1 MTKRVSGIFAPICTP
16 FVDEEVS
23 IKHMKENMRR
33 YRQTPL
39 SGFLVLGSNGENK
52 SLTEDEKLKIL
63 EVVVQEKADHQIV
76 MAGTGYES
84 TRQTIAFSK
93 KAEQVGADIA
103 SLVSPSYFKKSL
115 TDEVMIGYYTDVAEA
130 VGIPV
135 FAYECSRV
143 HGDDPCLPRSLRPL
157 PSILTSGA

>member
-23 IKHMKENMRR
+23 LEHMRENMRR
-33 YRQTPL
+33 YKQTPL

-63 EVVVQEKADHQIV
+63 EVVVQGKADNQIV

-84 TRQTIAFSK
+84 TRQTINFSK
-93 KAEQVGADIA
+93 KAEEVGA
-103 SLVSPSYFKKSL
+103 
-115 TDEVMIGYYTDVAEA
+115 EGVA
-130 VGIPV
+130 
-135 FAYECSRV
+135 
-143 HGDDPCLPRSLRPL
+143 LRPSE
-157 PSILTSGA
+157 PRA